1 MLNIIDRYF
10 FSLPIIYRALISG
23 GVILIIAIS
32 AYKLKQLTLSG
43 VIAATIM
50 GFLTLFL
57 AGSSALMMYLF
68 FLVSAAFISKASK
81 KVRGV
86 EKIHKKGARRDYKQ
100 VLANGLLSLI
110 SIILYRLSTNEL
122 FLITFS
128 ATLAEACADTWGG
141 DIGVLSKEDPVSI
154 LTFTRVEKGLSGGI
168 SLLGCFA
175 SLLACI
181 LYGIFYYSTFN
192 ANLSGALLVVAAGF
206 SGSLIDSLLGATI
219 QIHYLDE
226 KSGRLTERERD
237 ENGKERKAVRG
248 IKFFDNDMV
257 NFTSVLF
264 SFLLALSLGLILH
277 I

>member
-1 MLNIIDRYF
+1 MLNIVDRYF
-10 FSLPIIYRALISG
+10 FALPVIYRALISG
-23 GVILIIAIS
+23 GVILIIALLS
-32 AYKLKQLTLSG
+32 YKLKQLTLSG
-43 VIAATIM
+43 VIAAAVM

-68 FLVSAAFISKASK
+68 FLISAAFISKASK
-81 KVRGV
+81 KVRGID
-86 EKIHKKGARRDYKQ
+86 KIHKKGSKRDYKQ
-100 VLANGLLSLI
+100 VLANGLIALV
-110 SIILYRLSTNEL
+110 SIILYRTLENEV
-122 FLITFS
+122 FLLTFS
-128 ATLAEACADTWGG
+128 ASLAEACADTWGG

-154 LTFTRVEKGLSGGI
+154 LTFTRVNKGLSGGI
-168 SLLGCFA
+168 SMLGCIA

-192 ANLSGALLVVAAGF
+192 PSISGALLVAASGF

-226 KSGRLTERERD
+226 ESGCLTEKEKD
-237 ENGKERKAVRG
+237 ENGRERKAVRG